1 MTKNEAQTRKQI
13 IDKRLSLS
21 GWDIKN
27 SLHVTEELDIWV
39 CLPAGVREPE
49 TPYQGY
55 LFADYALLGS
65 GGKPLAIVEA
75 KKSSVDAEIG
85 KEQARNYAEKI
96 HRTTGAPMPF
106 VFYTNG
112 YDIHYWDTERYPPR
126 KVLGYPSRSDLERI
140 QFLRDNSK
148 PLSSQ

>member
-1 MTKNEAQTRKQI
+1 M
-13 IDKRLSLS
+13 
-21 GWDIKN
+21 
-27 SLHVTEELDIWV
+27 TEELDIWV
-39 CLPAGVREPE
+39 GLPAGVREPE

-106 VFYTNG
+106 VFIRTVMIFTIG
-112 YDIHYWDTERYPPR
+112 TPSDTHRV
-126 KVLGYPSRSDLERI
+126 K
-140 QFLRDNSK
+140 F
-148 PLSSQ
+148 

>member
-27 SLHVTEELDIWV
+27 PLHVTEELDIWV
-39 CLPAGVREPE
+39 GLPAGVREPE

-85 KEQARNYAEKI
+85 KE
-96 HRTTGAPMPF
+96 
-106 VFYTNG
+106 
-112 YDIHYWDTERYPPR
+112 
-126 KVLGYPSRSDLERI
+126 
-140 QFLRDNSK
+140 
-148 PLSSQ
+148 